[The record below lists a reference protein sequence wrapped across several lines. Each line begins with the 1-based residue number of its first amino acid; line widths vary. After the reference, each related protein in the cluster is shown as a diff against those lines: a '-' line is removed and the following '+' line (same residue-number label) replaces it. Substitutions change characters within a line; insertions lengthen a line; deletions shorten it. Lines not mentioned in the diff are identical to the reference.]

1 MSQAIMVVDDS
12 AIIRMQLS
20 TVLESNGYE
29 AVQASTG
36 IEALEVAKSRNDIRL
51 VITDVNMPGMNG
63 LTLLSELRGMSSYSE
78 VPVFVLTTESTAH
91 MQEQGRDRGA
101 SAWIVKPFH
110 EESLLKGIEMMLNR

>member
-1 MSQAIMVVDDS
+1 MGQAIMVVDDS
-12 AIIRMQLS
+12 AIIRLQLT
-20 TVLESNGYE
+20 TVLEKNGYE

-36 IEALEVAKSRNDIRL
+36 TEALELAKSRSDIQL

-63 LTLLSELRGMSSYSE
+63 LTLLSELRGMNSYAK

-101 SAWIVKPFH
+101 SAWDVKPFH
-110 EESLLKGIEMMLNR
+110 EESLLKGIEMVLGN

>member
-1 MSQAIMVVDDS
+1 MGQTIMVVDDS
-12 AIIRMQLS
+12 AIIRMQL
-20 TVLESNGYE
+20 TTILEKNGYQ

-36 IEALEVAKSRNDIRL
+36 IEALELAKERSDIRL

-63 LTLLSELRGMSSYSE
+63 LNLLSELRGMSNYAK

-110 EESLLKGIEMMLNR
+110 EESLIRGIEMMLGN

>member
-1 MSQAIMVVDDS
+1 MVVDDS

-78 VPVFVLTTESTAH
+78 GPVFVLTTESTAH